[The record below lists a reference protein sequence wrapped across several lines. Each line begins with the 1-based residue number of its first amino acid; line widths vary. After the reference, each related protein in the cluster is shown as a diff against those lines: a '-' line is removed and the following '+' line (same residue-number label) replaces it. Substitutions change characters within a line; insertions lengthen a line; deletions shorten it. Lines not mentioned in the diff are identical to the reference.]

1 MLTFIPGMLQKIA
14 KYSGL
19 WLADDAAK
27 AEGAEQIPC
36 LNESTAEVAGTDRE
50 INARNRFFKIR

>member
-1 MLTFIPGMLQKIA
+1 MLTFIPGLLQKIA

-27 AEGAEQIPC
+27 AEVLSRSHA
-36 LNESTAEVAGTDRE
+36 
-50 INARNRFFKIR
+50 